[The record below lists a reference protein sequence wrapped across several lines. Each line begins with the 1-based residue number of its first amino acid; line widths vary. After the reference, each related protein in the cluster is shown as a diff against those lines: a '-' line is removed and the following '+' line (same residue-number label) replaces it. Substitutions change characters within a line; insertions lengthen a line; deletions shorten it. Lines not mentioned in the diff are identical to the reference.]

1 MIKSETHNILLMSIW
16 ICTNC
21 DMSMT
26 LAENI
31 TNVSCPNYDK
41 KMTQISE

>member
-1 MIKSETHNILLMSIW
+1 MIKSEIHNILLMPIW

-21 DMSMT
+21 DMPMT

-31 TNVSCPNYDK
+31 TNVSCPNCGK

>member
-1 MIKSETHNILLMSIW
+1 MIKLKIHNILLMPIW

-26 LAENI
+26 LTENI
-31 TNVSCPNYDK
+31 TNVSCPNCGK

>member
-1 MIKSETHNILLMSIW
+1 MIKSKIHNILPMPIW

-31 TNVSCPNYDK
+31 SNVSYPNWGK
-41 KMTQISE
+41 KMTQK